1 MANSRIIELDF
12 MRAFAILMVLVLHV
26 SAAYAA
32 YSPPESRVFYIGLVL
47 NQWSRVCLPLF
58 VFVSGFGIFYGYGS
72 KKLNLKDFY
81 LRRFRAVFLPYLVWS
96 FIYMILRDIFNPS
109 FTFIGLPLKQ
119 AFLSYLE
126 WTLEENI
133 HTPIWFV
140 LMIIQLYLIFPFLL
154 KLVKSVKNPLRFTA
168 VNFTIYFFLTIYF
181 RNFMAMSGIPIID
194 WLQRYYSVNL
204 VGWYFY
210 FILGGIVA
218 KNWKKIRGLDLNKLR
233 LAIAYIITTC
243 FVIIEAY
250 IGFINYGQTHL
261 ELYTSIRPTVLIN
274 SMAAIP
280 VFYLFAQSLIKY
292 GKITKLLNNISRY
305 SYGIFFVH
313 PQVLTIVKII
323 VGKIF
328 GTYTTRILQLIL
340 VFSLT
345 LVCSYAI
352 CRIIDKTRLRG
363 ILLGLSNKKPRHSKT
378 FYNSPPS
385 I

>member
-1 MANSRIIELDF
+1 VANSRIIELDF

-26 SAAYAA
+26 SAAYVA
-32 YSPPESRVFYIGLVL
+32 YSPPESHVFYIGLIL
-47 NQWSRVCLPLF
+47 NQWSRICLPLF

-126 WTLEENI
+126 WTLKENI

-140 LMIIQLYLIFPFLL
+140 LMIIQLYLVFPFLL

-168 VNFTIYFFLTIYF
+168 VNFAIYFFLTIYF
-181 RNFMAMSGIPIID
+181 RNFMTMSGITIID
-194 WLQRYYSVNL
+194 WLQRYYSVNF

-218 KNWKKIRGLDLNKLR
+218 KYWKKVRRLDLNKLR
-233 LAIAYIITTC
+233 IVMIYIITTC

-250 IGFINYGQTHL
+250 IGFINYGQAHL
-261 ELYTSIRPTVLIN
+261 GSYTSIRPTVLIN

-280 VFYLFAQSLIKY
+280 AFYLFAQSLIKY

-313 PQVLTIVKII
+313 PQVLTVVKII
-323 VGKIF
+323 IGKIF

-352 CRIIDKTRLRG
+352 CRIIDKTRLRE
-363 ILLGLSNKKPRHSKT
+363 ILLGLSNKKPRQSKT